1 MCKTV
6 LWDLCEIEEKFDYSA
21 SANNLGHLVGEKWDV
36 FSKQNPLQPFHDI
49 MVQRWQVLSTGEERT
64 AIEGMESTI
73 QGGCQ
78 EAAST
83 WYTVAPTG
91 IGW

>member
-1 MCKTV
+1 VRKDKTPT
-6 LWDLCEIEEKFDYSA
+6 
-21 SANNLGHLVGEKWDV
+21 
-36 FSKQNPLQPFHDI
+36 PLQPFHDI

-73 QGGCQ
+73 QGGSQ

-91 IGW
+91 IG